1 MTLADRAAAA
11 LAAAALFICPALAAS
26 FARPPYPEN
35 PPVAHTGGFGEPTCH
50 ACHFEAEP
58 VADAS
63 ALSVQGLPHDF
74 VPGAR
79 YPLEVRLAVT
89 GMRRAG
95 FQLAI
100 RFAEGEAAGE
110 QAGTLAAAGD
120 RATVTVSPADSRPG
134 VAYAHHTRAG
144 TSLVSP
150 DSAVWRLEWVAPPH
164 GGAVLVH
171 VAANAANDDASE
183 LGDRI
188 HLRSYR
194 MVAR

>member
-1 MTLADRAAAA
+1 
-11 LAAAALFICPALAAS
+11 
-26 FARPPYPEN
+26 
-35 PPVAHTGGFGEPTCH
+35 
-50 ACHFEAEP
+50 
-58 VADAS
+58 
-63 ALSVQGLPHDF
+63 
-74 VPGAR
+74 
-79 YPLEVRLAVT
+79 
-89 GMRRAG
+89 MRRAG

-183 LGDRI
+183 FGDRI

-194 MVAR
+194 MLAR

>member
-1 MTLADRAAAA
+1 MTRADRAAAA
-11 LAAAALFICPALAAS
+11 LAAAALLACPALAAS
-26 FARPPYPEN
+26 FAPPPYPEN
-35 PPVAHTGGFGEPTCH
+35 PPLAHTGGFGEPTCH

-63 ALSVQGLPHDF
+63 AITVHGLPHEF

-79 YPLEVRLAVT
+79 YALEVRFAVP

-100 RFAEGEAAGE
+100 RFAEGDSAGK
-110 QAGTLAAAGD
+110 QAGSLTATGD
-120 RATVTVSPADSRPG
+120 RATVAVPDADSLPS
-134 VAYAHHTRAG
+134 VAYAHHTRPG

-150 DSAVWRLEWVAPPH
+150 DSAAWRLEWTAPARA
-164 GGAVLVH
+164 GAVAVH

-183 LGDRI
+183 FGDRI
-188 HLRSYR
+188 HLRSYL
-194 MVAR
+194 VPAR